1 MVYNIG
7 VQKLIIQLFI
17 GKSKNLV
24 YYLEKTET
32 FKGFVEFNSFED
44 LDFAPKGLKINC
56 CSRFAFLTLDEDTQ
70 KIFVNILLV
79 DPYYETPQILL
90 FQSSNFF
97 YERKGA

>member
-1 MVYNIG
+1 MYNIG
-7 VQKLIIQLFI
+7 VQKLIIQLLI
-17 GKSKNLV
+17 GEGKNLV
-24 YYLEKTET
+24 YYLPQTET

-44 LDFAPKGLKINC
+44 LGFVPTGLRINC
-56 CSRFAFLTLDEDTQ
+56 CSRFAFLSLDEDTQ
-70 KIFVNILLV
+70 KIFVNILLA